1 MNLWV
6 LRSWSWKMK
15 SRGVFVEESRVEAVD
30 VYAAGGD
37 VDDVRF
43 GGIAKASF

>member
-1 MNLWV
+1 
-6 LRSWSWKMK
+6 MK
-15 SRGVFVEESRVEAVD
+15 SRGVFVEESGVEAVD
-30 VYAAGGD
+30 VYAGGD

>member
-1 MNLWV
+1 
-6 LRSWSWKMK
+6 MK